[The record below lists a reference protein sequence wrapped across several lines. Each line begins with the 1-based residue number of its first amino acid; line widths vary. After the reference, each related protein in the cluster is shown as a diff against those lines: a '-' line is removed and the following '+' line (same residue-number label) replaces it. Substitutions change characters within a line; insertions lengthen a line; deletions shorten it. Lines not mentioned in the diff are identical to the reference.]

1 MIFIAG
7 LFFVLMPLKA
17 KAKVPVQDSL
27 SQRIEQTINKANIKQ
42 NTIGLYMFNDQQ
54 VLYAKQAHQTLNPAS
69 AIKILVTAAALE
81 HWGQAHEFSTKLWL
95 NKGQICIKGGLD
107 PYFVSENLWLLG
119 QMLRRE
125 SINKIHSLVIDN
137 SDLSVQHSLRK
148 NFSGDAHRA
157 FVAPQSA
164 LALNFNS
171 LTVHVY
177 PAVAK
182 GQQATVLI
190 DPDLPEDAYDLNTQV
205 NTVSSA
211 GQKSIVMQVSYD
223 EKKQR
228 LQINVK
234 GVIGVNEKHRTLYG
248 SVPQPEFYFAQ
259 ALKNMLAKENLLAT
273 KQVLD
278 VQYKPCAANGVA
290 LEFKSKP
297 LTHIVWGMNKY
308 SNNFMAEMLSYALA
322 KDGIDLSDW
331 LKRNKGSLK
340 DTVVLNK
347 ASGLSRLTKISA
359 HDLAQLFFNSA
370 QHPVYGTDFL
380 HAMSV
385 AGQDGTLRNRF
396 KSKGMLGKIR
406 AKSGT
411 LNNVTA
417 LVGQANTKLYGTV
430 YFAFLWNDTGKS
442 GWQLRSLEEKILAEL
457 F

>member
-1 MIFIAG
+1 MHPQKAMAKTPADNLEQRIDW
-7 LFFVLMPLKA
+7 VLDKA
-17 KAKVPVQDSL
+17 K
-27 SQRIEQTINKANIKQ
+27 IKQ
-42 NTIGLYMFNDQQ
+42 NNIGLYMFNEQQ
-54 VLYAKQAHQTLNPAS
+54 VLYTKHAHKTLNPAS

-95 NKGQICIKGGLD
+95 NKGQLCIKGGLD

-125 SINKIHSLVIDN
+125 SINKIQSLIIDN
-137 SDLSVQHSLRK
+137 SDLSVQHGLKK

-190 DPDLPEDAYDLNTQV
+190 DPDLPEDAYHLNAQV
-205 NTVSSA
+205 NTVNSA
-211 GQKSIVMQVSYD
+211 GKKSIVMQVSYD

-228 LQINVK
+228 LNINVN
-234 GVIGVNEKHRTLYG
+234 GVIGINEKHRTLYG
-248 SVPQPEFYFAQ
+248 SVSQPEFYFAQ

-273 KQVLD
+273 KQVFD
-278 VQYKPCAANGVA
+278 VQYKPCATMGTA

-322 KDGIDLSDW
+322 KDGVDLNDW
-331 LKRNKGSLK
+331 LKKNKGPLK
-340 DTVVLNK
+340 DAVVLNK
-347 ASGLSRLTKISA
+347 ASGLSRQTEISA
-359 HDLAQLFFNSA
+359 HDLAQLFFVSA
-370 QHPVYGTDFL
+370 QHPVYGTEFL

-396 KSKGMLGKIR
+396 KSKAMFGKIR

-417 LVGQANTKLYGTV
+417 LVGQANTKKYGAV
-430 YFAFLWNDTGKS
+430 YFAFLWNDTGQS
-442 GWQLRSLEEKILAEL
+442 GWHLRDLEEKILAEL